1 MCTWT
6 EAVDLEHA
14 VPSRPRRVPA
24 TGPVTLVD
32 NIPHTTCSSSF
43 VATDGLQQ
51 RTSASYRL
59 GRRPTP
65 KEKVPSDRFRYVLN
79 PSLSI
84 DHARCRSEAQPRHD
98 HPARSPSAVPAHDGD
113 LFASATAEDPVPGL
127 HRPPV
132 RRVKRLH
139 ATTTSPPP
147 TYSHHVIICHNHL
160 RAASGKG
167 ISGSARH
174 DTHDRHSS
182 HPSMLLARRSR
193 RAADY
198 KAAHEGH
205 LNCHQGCQHSNTDQG
220 KDVGGNCREVAL
232 VPRNK
237 GCEQRFHGR
246 SILLDFT

>member
-1 MCTWT
+1 MRYHH
-6 EAVDLEHA
+6 DLA
-14 VPSRPRRVPA
+14 AS

-79 PSLSI
+79 PSFLT
-84 DHARCRSEAQPRHD
+84 CRTDR
-98 HPARSPSAVPAHDGD
+98 PSASRDMITPRARRRPSPRTTATFSPAQRPKTR
-113 LFASATAEDPVPGL
+113 FPASTGRRCVGL
-127 HRPPV
+127 SVCTRRRPP
-132 RRVKRLH
+132 
-139 ATTTSPPP
+139 TPPP

-205 LNCHQGCQHSNTDQG
+205 LNCHQGCRHSNTDQG